1 MRLRDDLKWF
11 PWAAGLLFIGC
22 GTGLSQQMQHHGDA
36 AMHTIQQPFD
46 IETFGAFQQMMLNGD
61 FTVKIKLDAAM
72 AKHPTT
78 GIGAV
83 AGARGEITIYD
94 GKLIVSYGKPSAAA
108 DASTDRA
115 AQLAMG
121 SATQWQSVPIDRDV
135 APEEIESYIAAT
147 AKQRGVDP

>member
-1 MRLRDDLKWF
+1 MRLRDDLNWF

-36 AMHTIQQPFD
+36 AMHTIQQPFN
-46 IETFGAFQQMMLNGD
+46 IETFDAFQQMMRNGD
-61 FTVKIKLDAAM
+61 FTAKIKLDAAM

-121 SATQWQSVPIDRDV
+121 SATQWQSVPDR
-135 APEEIESYIAAT
+135 S
-147 AKQRGVDP
+147 